1 MQVRFGA
8 TGLVTNVLFVILYNE
23 AVAKLEHAYAQST
36 IYAVIY
42 FFFIP
47 LGHALTCLLVFG
59 WPTKYISSLVSNF
72 PIGMTAIM
80 LGSTLTAY
88 LDRIGFETIAEEWIM
103 TNILGKKPEDRQAE
117 ENSEFHS
124 SMVVMIVTSVW
135 TYVLSVMVNSPSSKP
150 GEKEL

>member
-1 MQVRFGA
+1 
-8 TGLVTNVLFVILYNE
+8 
-23 AVAKLEHAYAQST
+23 
-36 IYAVIY
+36 
-42 FFFIP
+42 
-47 LGHALTCLLVFG
+47 
-59 WPTKYISSLVSNF
+59 
-72 PIGMTAIM
+72 M